1 MIEFTPRGAIVGDS
15 REIRMIGY
23 IKGTVL
29 FVGGGD
35 GREVVVEAGQSGVGY
50 RILMALS
57 EVSSL
62 EVGAQAELHVYTQVR
77 EDAIELYGFRTAD
90 ERTLFTRLVTVNGVG
105 AKLALSI
112 LDTLTPGELQN
123 AVLTG
128 DTATLKRVSG
138 IGPKVAARVILELE
152 SFLRT
157 CHFGELMPEHGR
169 GAVSKSSHLDTRSAL
184 ANLGFAEAE
193 IERVIGELDASGE
206 QMDVQAEIV
215 WCLRHRG

>member
-1 MIEFTPRGAIVGDS
+1 
-15 REIRMIGY
+15 MIGY

-138 IGPKVAARVILELE
+138 IGPKVAARGILELE

-157 CHFGELMPEHGR
+157 WHFGELMPEHGR
-169 GAVSKSSHLDTRSAL
+169 VAVSKSSHLDTRSAL

-193 IERVIGELDASGE
+193 IDRVIGELDASGE

>member
-1 MIEFTPRGAIVGDS
+1 
-15 REIRMIGY
+15 MIGY

-138 IGPKVAARVILELE
+138 IGPKVAA
-152 SFLRT
+152 

-193 IERVIGELDASGE
+193 IDRVIGELDASGE

>member
-1 MIEFTPRGAIVGDS
+1 MIVGDS

-157 CHFGELMPEHGR
+157 HARTWSGGCVEIESPRYAFGFGESRICRGGDRSSDRRIGCVGR
-169 GAVSKSSHLDTRSAL
+169 ADGCAGRNRMVL
-184 ANLGFAEAE
+184 EAS
-193 IERVIGELDASGE
+193 RIG
-206 QMDVQAEIV
+206 
-215 WCLRHRG
+215 R

>member
-1 MIEFTPRGAIVGDS
+1 
-15 REIRMIGY
+15 MIGY

-35 GREVVVEAGQSGVGY
+35 GRELVVEAGQSGVGY
-50 RILMALS
+50 RVLMALS
-57 EVSSL
+57 DVSSF
-62 EVGAQAELHVYTQVR
+62 EAGDPAELYIYTQVR
-77 EDAIELYGFRTAD
+77 EDAIELYGFKTSD

-128 DTATLKRVSG
+128 DVATLKRVSG

-157 CHFGELMPEHGR
+157 CHFGEMPFDQSHR
-169 GAVSKSSHLDTRSAL
+169 AASKSSHVDTRSAL
-184 ANLGFAEAE
+184 ANLGFTESE
-193 IERVIGELDASGE
+193 IDRVIGELDASGE

-215 WCLRHRG
+215 WCLRHK